1 MGNSEALSPGS
12 YSQLSFVA
20 IGFWSLHLGPGS
32 YVQFTK
38 HSECLLAPGPPL
50 AAGVSGKES
59 VQPHHKWLIFEFW
72 SQTMALNVSFNSC
85 QVCELNEL
93 PKPSEP

>member
-1 MGNSEALSPGS
+1 MEKKEVGNSEALSPGS

-38 HSECLLAPGPPL
+38 HS
-50 AAGVSGKES
+50 
-59 VQPHHKWLIFEFW
+59 
-72 SQTMALNVSFNSC
+72 
-85 QVCELNEL
+85 
-93 PKPSEP
+93 